1 MSKEATFFADYMY
14 ARWPSKKLHLIA
26 YRYYIAQTH
35 FSENAEYRGSK
46 AIGALVNDEVINVG
60 SIVREFKFWRTH
72 YNKMLPNPRRAL
84 KQMGMLQ
91 KSLKELDLLL
101 VVYSITPSTQ
111 PYFSTHIHDNN
122 KSHDTLMEFLSTSI
136 PDAHPNVTSWEV
148 IHIAR

>member
-1 MSKEATFFADYMY
+1 MVNEAKFFADY
-14 ARWPSKKLHLIA
+14 AHVRWPYLRHLTAYKYYQLQTHALETAEDNGRNTIKALVLDQVIFVSNVVEEFRNWKA
-26 YRYYIAQTH
+26 YR
-35 FSENAEYRGSK
+35 
-46 AIGALVNDEVINVG
+46 
-60 SIVREFKFWRTH
+60 
-72 YNKMLPNPRRAL
+72 NKVLASPKQAL

-91 KSLKELDLLL
+91 ESLKKLDLLL

-111 PYFSTHIHDNN
+111 PYFTTHIHDNN